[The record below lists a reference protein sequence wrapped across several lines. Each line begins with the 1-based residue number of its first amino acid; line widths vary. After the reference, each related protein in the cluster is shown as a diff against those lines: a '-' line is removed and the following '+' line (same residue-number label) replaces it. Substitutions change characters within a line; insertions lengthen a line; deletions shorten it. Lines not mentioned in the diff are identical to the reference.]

1 MKKEKASEEEISRN
15 HEAWEPEIVGFL
27 CQWCSYA
34 GADLAGS
41 ARMKYP
47 TNLKVIKVPCSGR
60 IDPMFIIKALRDGM
74 DGVLVSGCHPGDC
87 HYTCGNM
94 HARRKF
100 TVLHEMLN
108 FMGIDQ
114 KRVHFSWVSASE
126 GEKFV
131 EVINKVVNDVREVGP
146 NRLFCGD
153 EF

>member
-1 MKKEKASEEEISRN
+1 MKEQKTFDKKLNSE
-15 HEAWEPEIVGFL
+15 HKTWEPEIVGFL

-41 ARMKYP
+41 GRMKYP
-47 TNLKVIKVPCSGR
+47 SNIKIIRVPCSGR
-60 IDPMFIIKALRDGM
+60 IDPMFIIKALRDGI

-108 FMGIDQ
+108 FMGIDER
-114 KRVHFSWVSASE
+114 RVHFSWVSASE

-131 EVINKVVNDVREVGP
+131 KVINKVVDDIREAGP
-146 NRLFCGD
+146 NMLFGV
-153 EF
+153 E

>member
-1 MKKEKASEEEISRN
+1 MTEQTTSDKKLEPKR
-15 HEAWEPEIVGFL
+15 EAWEPNIVGFL

-47 TNLKVIKVPCSGR
+47 SNIKIIKVPCSGR
-60 IDPMFIIKALRDGM
+60 IDPMFVIKALRDGA

-87 HYTCGNM
+87 HYSCGNM

-100 TVLHEMLN
+100 TVVHEMLG
-108 FMGIDQ
+108 FMGIDE

-131 EVINKVVNDVREVGP
+131 EVINKVVNDIREAGP
-146 NRLFCGD
+146 NMLFCG
-153 EF
+153 EEC